1 MIKYTIT
8 EILEAWEDC
17 YGEDMKTEYSSFVD
31 KLKEKEE
38 LEKDEQSARI
48 SNGQDISWPRALA
61 PGPRP
66 KLQAPSSKLQASS
79 FKVDKTKL

>member
-17 YGEDMKTEYSSFVD
+17 YGEDMKTEYSGFVD

-48 SNGQDISWPRALA
+48 SNGQDISWPRALVRSA
-61 PGPRP
+61 RAE
-66 KLQAPSSKLQASS
+66 LQATSDKRQATSEAS
-79 FKVDKTKL
+79 LE